1 GVETES
7 VTPLELDLTEA
18 ANIVVGGIKKD
29 EVENV
34 VHQFL
39 QQLADSGHFDLG
51 LIDTRTRN
59 FSNYRESAALYV
71 AEKTGIEKT
80 IKQVTNAYK
89 SREAAF
95 KEEQEA
101 SSETVNPAEF
111 IKKFKP
117 IVIVIADVNDILS
130 NLEDSDIYSLAEL
143 ITNGAFMGIHF
154 VIGCDVD
161 SIDSRYDLVSK
172 TIKTQSHVIL
182 LRKSSG
188 QMVFDVSNKDLSST
202 KLNPFEGYFVENR
215 FATRIKVPTI

>member
-1 GVETES
+1 M
-7 VTPLELDLTEA
+7 
-18 ANIVVGGIKKD
+18 
-29 EVENV
+29 
-34 VHQFL
+34 
-39 QQLADSGHFDLG
+39 
-51 LIDTRTRN
+51 
-59 FSNYRESAALYV
+59 
-71 AEKTGIEKT
+71 
-80 IKQVTNAYK
+80 
-89 SREAAF
+89 
-95 KEEQEA
+95 
-101 SSETVNPAEF
+101 NPAEF

-154 VIGCDVD
+154 IIGCDVD